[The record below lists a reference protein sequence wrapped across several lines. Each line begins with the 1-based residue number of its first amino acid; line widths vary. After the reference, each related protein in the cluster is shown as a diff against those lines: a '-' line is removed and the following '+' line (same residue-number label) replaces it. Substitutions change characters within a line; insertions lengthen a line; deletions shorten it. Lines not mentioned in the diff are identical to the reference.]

1 MKRGFM
7 ETIKNPR
14 GYLCNFKN
22 LMRCLFFFSRKNFI
36 LKTHL
41 KEDGTDTTK
50 QNNSLRKLK
59 SDILNAFTTEMV
71 CKGKA
76 PF

>member
-14 GYLCNFKN
+14 GCLCNFKN